1 MARPEPT
8 ILLEYVEQ
16 STYVAEQVLETDAV
30 YAVFYDN
37 VAINLRTIN
46 KLINYPGPR
55 YKKVNFSNPGHAINL
70 AERLNRQFKTDKFSV
85 HKLIH
90 GERIF

>member
-8 ILLEYVEQ
+8 ILLENVNSKKY
-16 STYVAEQVLETDAV
+16 TAEQVLQTDAV
-30 YAVFYDN
+30 YAVFYN
-37 VAINLRTIN
+37 GEPINLRTVN
-46 KLINYPGPR
+46 KLVNYPGPR

-70 AERLNRQFKTDKFSV
+70 AERLNKIFYTTEFSV
-85 HKLIH
+85 HKLTQ